1 MSDKQDIKIQLRY
14 MKKIILFV
22 AAMMSL
28 STAVAQKKWTL
39 EDCLNYA
46 IENNI
51 TLKKSQLSKQTAT
64 ETLKQSKAALLPS
77 LSASTNQSI
86 GYRPW
91 TNQSSIT
98 VSDGQV
104 NTKTEKTYYNGSYAV
119 NGQWTVWNGNKNH
132 NQVKLNRV
140 SEEQADLAVQQTAN
154 TIQEKIA
161 QLFVQILYMNETI
174 GVNQQSLETSK
185 KNEERGQ
192 QMMEVGKM
200 SKADVAQLTA
210 QRATDEFNLVSSQSQ
225 LANYKMQLKQLL
237 ELTTEDFD
245 IATPSASDE
254 QALQDIPSMTSVYET
269 ALLQRPEI
277 KSAELGKK
285 SSELQLK
292 IAKAGWMPTL
302 NLTGGVNTSTSSLS
316 SNTWGSQMKT
326 NFSAS
331 GGASISI
338 PLYDQRQARTAVN
351 KARIA
356 QEEAQLTLQEK
367 QKTLYASIESFWLD
381 AQTNQQKFRS
391 ALLSVESEQASY
403 DLLSEQFQLGL
414 KNIVELM
421 TGKDKL
427 LTAQQNKLQS
437 KYMTILNQ
445 QLLKFYQGG
454 KITI

>member
-1 MSDKQDIKIQLRY
+1 
-14 MKKIILFV
+14 MKKPIVILV
-22 AAMMSL
+22 ALASL
-28 STAVAQKKWTL
+28 TTVTAQKKWTL

-51 TLKKSQLSKQTAT
+51 TLKKSQLTKQTAT
-64 ETLKQSKAALLPS
+64 ESLKQSKAALFPS
-77 LSASTNQSI
+77 LSASTNQSL

-119 NGQWTVWNGNKNH
+119 NAQWTVWNGNKNH
-132 NQVKLNRV
+132 NQVRLNRV
-140 SEEQADLAVQQTAN
+140 AEEQADLSVQETAN
-154 TIQEKIA
+154 SIQEKIA
-161 QLFVQILYMNETI
+161 QLYVQILYMSENIE
-174 GVNQQSLETSK
+174 VNSQSLETSK
-185 KNEERGQ
+185 KNEERGR

-210 QRATDEFNLVSSQSQ
+210 QRATDEYNLVSSKSQ
-225 LANYKMQLKQLL
+225 LINYKMQLKQLL
-237 ELTTEDFD
+237 EITNEEFD
-245 IATPSASDE
+245 IAAPSASDA
-254 QALQDIPSMTSVYET
+254 QALQEIPAMTTVYET

-277 KSAELGKK
+277 KNAELGKK
-285 SSELQLK
+285 SSDIQLK

-302 NLTGGVNTSTSSLS
+302 SMTGGLNTSTSSLNDS
-316 SNTWGSQMKT
+316 EWGSQMKT
-326 NFSAS
+326 NFSAQA
-331 GGASISI
+331 GATISI

-351 KARIA
+351 KAKIA
-356 QEEAQLTLQEK
+356 QEEAQLNLQEK
-367 QKTLYASIESFWLD
+367 QKTLYANIETCWLD

-391 ALLSVESEQASY
+391 ALLSVESEQTSY

-421 TGKDKL
+421 MGKDKL

-445 QLLKFYQGG
+445 QLLKFYEGG
-454 KITI
+454 KINI

>member
-1 MSDKQDIKIQLRY
+1 
-14 MKKIILFV
+14 MKKGMIIL
-22 AAMMSL
+22 AAL
-28 STAVAQKKWTL
+28 ACLTTATAQKKWTL

-46 IENNI
+46 KENNI
-51 TLKKSQLSKQTAT
+51 TLKKSQLSKASAT

-77 LSASTNQSI
+77 LAASTVQSV

-91 TNQSSIT
+91 TDQSNIT
-98 VSDGQV
+98 VTDGQV
-104 NTKTEKTYYNGSYAV
+104 NTKVNKTYYNGSYGV
-119 NGQWTVWNGNKNH
+119 NAQWTVWNGNQNR

-140 SEEQADLAVQQTAN
+140 TEEQADLTVQETAN

-161 QLFVQILYMNETI
+161 QLFVQVLYMNEAIDVQRQT
-174 GVNQQSLETSK
+174 LETSK

-200 SKADVAQLTA
+200 SKADVAQLSA
-210 QRATDEFNLVSSQSQ
+210 QRATDEYNLVSAQSQ
-225 LANYKMQLKQLL
+225 MSNYKMQLKQLL
-237 ELTTEDFD
+237 ELTNEDFD
-245 IATPSASDE
+245 VAVPSTSDE
-254 QALQDIPSMTSVYET
+254 QALQEIPSMMNVYET

-277 KSAELGKK
+277 KNAELGLK
-285 SSELQLK
+285 SGDLQLK

-302 NLTGGVNTSTSSLS
+302 SLTGAFSTNTSSLN
-316 SNTWGSQMKT
+316 SNGWGTQLKT
-326 NFSAS
+326 NFNSQA
-331 GGASISI
+331 GATVSI
-338 PLYDQRQARTAVN
+338 PLYDQRKTRTAIN

-367 QKTLYASIESFWLD
+367 QKTLYANIETCWLD

-391 ALLSVESEQASY
+391 ALQSVASEQASF
-403 DLLSEQFQLGL
+403 DLLSEQFNLGL

-445 QLLKFYQGG
+445 QLLKFYEGG
-454 KITI
+454 EMKI